1 MQCLLKYISWVFVLL
16 LFSLKSTGQYN
27 PRFLVAASTTQIDGG
42 QPPFNQVKAGD
53 TVFIQAGIREYLLIL
68 DFHGSPELPVTFMN
82 YGGPVIISTNHN
94 YGIAIKGCRYIRFTG
109 SGDQGHF
116 YGFNFRHANGAGLSL
131 DDMTS
136 DCEVDHV
143 SIEGGPI
150 AGLYAKTDPDCS
162 FLNTRDKFTQYNTL
176 IHDNYIDSVGNEGL
190 YLGNTKY
197 SGMHVTCN
205 GRDTLLFPSLLSG
218 VRVYNNIIKY
228 SGWDGIQVSSAASDC
243 QVYNN
248 IVMYDSQGETD
259 SQMTGIILG
268 GGSKCDCFNN
278 MISEGKG
285 DGIELH
291 GLGGSRIFNNIIV
304 DAGRSYYP
312 NDPQKR
318 KYGIYV
324 SDISVEMDSSFYI
337 LFNDIMSP
345 KSEGIR
351 FSSVKSRNNLIVS
364 NAIIN
369 PGNPGSYV
377 VTSGSNTDVLISN
390 NYFAPDSTG
399 AGFIPGG
406 YDLLPGSP
414 LADAGYSDSRN
425 VRFDFLNR
433 ERPAGTG
440 YDIGAYELQTNLTG
454 MIDPSGSVALPVL
467 AYPNPVREVLTI
479 KYGITAP
486 ADVFFSVYS
495 MNGMRILQERYPSVP
510 AGNQTITINAGILPS
525 GVYIYTL
532 RSGNK
537 AVSGRF
543 IKLD

>member
-1 MQCLLKYISWVFVLL
+1 MRHLPVYLA
-16 LFSLKSTGQYN
+16 LFSVFILFGGNSNGQNN
-27 PRFLVAASTTQIDGG
+27 PDYLIGTSITMIDGT
-42 QPPFNQVKAGD
+42 QSPYNQVMAGD
-53 TVFIQAGIREYLLIL
+53 TVFIQAGTREYLLIRN
-68 DFHGSPELPVTFMN
+68 FQGSPAAPITFMN
-82 YGGPVIISTNHN
+82 YGGPVIINTTHN
-94 YGIAIKGCRYIRFTG
+94 YGIAIKGCRYVRFSG

-131 DDMTS
+131 DAMTS

-143 SIEGGPI
+143 SIENGPI

-190 YLGNTKY
+190 YIGNTKY
-197 SGMHVTCN
+197 SGMYVTCN
-205 GRDTLLFPSLLSG
+205 GKDTLLFPSLLSG

-243 QVYNN
+243 QVFNN

-259 SQMTGIILG
+259 YQMSGIILG
-268 GGSKCDCFNN
+268 GGSKCDCYNN

-291 GLGGSRIFNNIIV
+291 GLGGSRIFNNIII

-312 NDPQKR
+312 NDPQKK

-324 SDISVEMDSSFYI
+324 SDISVQTDSSFYI
-337 LFNDIMSP
+337 LFNDIMNP
-345 KSEGIR
+345 KTEGIQ
-351 FSSVKSRNNLIVS
+351 FSSVNSRNNLIVS

-377 VTSGSNTDVLISN
+377 VTSGSNCDVLVSN
-390 NYFAPDSTG
+390 NYFAPDTAG

-414 LADAGYSDSRN
+414 LIDVGYQDNRN
-425 VRFDFLNR
+425 VTFDFLNHP
-433 ERPAGTG
+433 RPTGMG
-440 YDIGAYELQTNLTG
+440 YDIGAYEAPTVFTG
-454 MIDPSGSVALPVL
+454 IINPSGSAPLS
-467 AYPNPVREVLTI
+467 AHIYPNPVREMLTI
-479 KYGITAP
+479 KYEITAS
-486 ADVFFSVYS
+486 ADVFFSIYNL
-495 MNGMRILQERYPSVP
+495 NGEQLLQDLLSSVP
-510 AGNQTITINAGILPS
+510 AGSQTFAVNVGNLPS
-525 GVYIYTL
+525 GVYIYSL
-532 RSGNK
+532 RSGNQ

-543 IKLD
+543 IKLN